1 MLCVCPVQVLASVL
15 MCLLDWLMVIPVS
28 KLLSKTNE
36 DENVSILA
44 RVFQVI
50 IYLFRDWEKGL
61 PLTHSG
67 VVRDW
72 AENSHWWPCTI
83 SLVVSYARKLKAICS
98 QWGAVQGHIYH
109 SVISLV
115 KETLR
120 QRWGEEKTKISR
132 EASLSKVI
140 QSLTH
145 CCFCHLFCLV
155 RCWRWLR
162 QTKDP
167 RKEPNSWTYPP
178 LSVVTVGQS
187 DWDDYRKATECQALY
202 QAALVRLSQ
211 TVEKTAI

>member
-1 MLCVCPVQVLASVL
+1 MPARLAHGNTSFEVIVKDKRRRECQHTRTSV
-15 MCLLDWLMVIPVS
+15 PGNN
-28 KLLSKTNE
+28 LSIQRLREGSSSNPLRRCT
-36 DENVSILA
+36 
-44 RVFQVI
+44 
-50 IYLFRDWEKGL
+50 GL
-61 PLTHSG
+61 G
-67 VVRDW
+67 R
-72 AENSHWWPCTI
+72 EF
-83 SLVVSYARKLKAICS
+83 SLVVSYVRKLKAICS

-178 LSVVTVGQS
+178 LSVVTVGLS
-187 DWDDYRKATECQALY
+187 D
-202 QAALVRLSQ
+202 
-211 TVEKTAI
+211 